1 MALLESRK
9 SLKRQQG
16 YIGFSFF
23 NSHSAG
29 SLEAFYIPQNGI
41 IGLNDTTVPTDYTAF
56 SAADGKAIRGTTSDG
71 SIGSTGGST
80 SAANMTS
87 GSDGA
92 HTGSLDIGVTNWRQS
107 SGTASYQIR
116 DTTSYGNH
124 NHTIYT
130 TYNPPKNNIKL
141 IQASVDTVIP
151 ANGVIW
157 GDSDTTPENLS
168 SFATHNGNAGVLH
181 AASTTGTA
189 AHSNSRTTNTWSQTH
204 DHHLP
209 GTGSRVNAAI
219 ALDVS
224 TNTMSHDHNSFSS
237 TATLNLNR
245 IVLKAWSAASEVI
258 ATTPGVIILYN
269 QAGVPD
275 GWVLC
280 DGTGG
285 TPNLNDY
292 FVYNNGTGGTVTNGG
307 NTVTMSGSTNSRSHS
322 HSYSGT
328 PDITGTTV
336 GHNAS
341 DSHSHTASGTLA
353 YTPPYYYLK
362 FIQYAG

>member
-1 MALLESRK
+1 MLTSTVSAAVLR
-9 SLKRQQG
+9 G
-16 YIGFSFF
+16 GFT
-23 NSHSAG
+23 
-29 SLEAFYIPQNGI
+29 IPVNGI
-41 IGLNDTTVPTDYTAF
+41 IGLNDTTVPTDFAAF

-87 GSDGA
+87 GSG
-92 HTGSLDIGVTNWRQS
+92 GSHSTANQDIGVTNWRQS
-107 SGTASYQIR
+107 GGTTSFQIR
-116 DTTSYGNH
+116 DTSTYGNH
-124 NHTIYT
+124 THTVYT

-141 IQASVDTVIP
+141 IKATAEAKLP
-151 ANGVIW
+151 AKGVLW
-157 GDSDTTPENLS
+157 SASDTTPENLGS
-168 SFATHNGNAGVLH
+168 MTSHNGNAGVLH
-181 AASTTGTA
+181 AASTTGTGGA
-189 AHSNSRTTNTWSQTH
+189 SQARTTNTWSQTH

-209 GTGSRVNAAI
+209 GQGSRVDAAI

-224 TNTMSHDHNSFSS
+224 TNSMSHNHNTFTSS
-237 TATLNLNR
+237 LTLNLNR
-245 IVLKAWSAASEVI
+245 IVLKAWEAAAEVI
-258 ATTPGVIILYN
+258 ATSPGVIILYD

-280 DGTGG
+280 DGTNS
-285 TPNLNDY
+285 TPNLNNY

-307 NTVTMSGSTNSRSHS
+307 NNVSVSGNTNSRSHS

-336 GHNAS
+336 AHNAS
-341 DSHSHTASGTLA
+341 SSHSHSANGTLS

-362 FIQYAG
+362 FIQYTG